1 MGVARQASTAAT
13 RRLMGELKAQGKEKG
28 EDAFDK
34 RFAVAKELKIGRFIM
49 EIDGNGTVLPRPC
62 GCCGQCVPPRLLGL
76 VSG

>member
-49 EIDGNGTVLPRPC
+49 EIDGKGSLKNNLNSFSR
-62 GCCGQCVPPRLLGL
+62 CCAMLFYDTHT
-76 VSG
+76 